1 VIVLGLRFSLSGGRE
16 TGARLIFTALGVA
29 VGVTLLLFT
38 LSGFNGISAKQ
49 ARETWLLRTSTH
61 NRIPSVDET
70 TSDPLWWRLVYD
82 NYGRRPLL
90 RLEIAATGVRAPRLP
105 GIARLPQ
112 AGEYYV
118 SPALAQ
124 LIATVPL
131 DILRARFPGRQVGII
146 AEPGL
151 PAPNSLLAVVG
162 REPAQL
168 DDLSGAV
175 EVRSVETAPPERHYS
190 IFLRVVLSIGAV
202 GLLVP
207 VLVFVTTATRLAAAR
222 REERFAALRLVGA
235 TPSQVNLIA
244 AVEAGLSAVAGTA
257 TGFLCFWLLRPL
269 VARIPFT
276 GDPFF
281 PSDLTLGWLA
291 IAGVAVGVPLV
302 AMGASLVTMRRVRIS
317 PLGVTRRVTPKP
329 PRPRRLALVVL
340 GLGAL
345 AAAPFLTEGTA
356 SVRVLIAA
364 FILIILGLMVAGP
377 WLTMVG
383 ARLLAKVARRGA
395 TLIASRRLSD
405 NPGRAFRAISG
416 LIIAVFVGTVFV
428 GVVHTAVNTYG
439 TTLGPLSLPAG
450 AVSQWCNGYPGGG
463 LAPTDADTL
472 LTRITSLRGVR
483 AVVPVRAPARRQI
496 DGDKHGLVATA
507 DWRRLPTLNAPR
519 GRGDAVNV
527 DTDAFLSGHLRSE
540 RCEAGPAP
548 AGGLPSRPLQ
558 ALIVVTDGQQENIER
573 VRTALQAAL
582 PAAPPAFIASQLDT
596 GDQQLTTLQRMVDV
610 GIVLSLIIAG
620 CSLAVSVA
628 SGLIERRRSFT
639 LLRLAGMPLA
649 HLRYVVVLEAAV
661 PLVLATI
668 AAAGTGFLA
677 ADLILRTTGNY
688 GVGSPPISY
697 FLIVGGG
704 LAAALGVVCATL
716 PLLCRLTALRSV
728 RME

>member
-1 VIVLGLRFSLSGGRE
+1 MIALGLRFSLSGGRE
-16 TGARLIFTALGVA
+16 AGARLVFTALGVA
-29 VGVTLLLFT
+29 IGVTLLLFT
-38 LSGFNGISAKQ
+38 LSGFNGISTKQ
-49 ARETWLLRTSTH
+49 MRETWLLRTSAH
-61 NRIPSVDET
+61 NRAPSVDET

-82 NYGRRPLL
+82 SYGKRPLL
-90 RLEIAATGVRAPRLP
+90 RLEVAATGVRSPQLL
-105 GIARLPQ
+105 GVARTPQ

-118 SPALAQ
+118 SPALAR
-124 LIATVPL
+124 LIAAAPPDT
-131 DILRARFPGRQVGII
+131 LRARFPGRRVGII
-146 AEPGL
+146 AESGL
-151 PAPNSLLAVVG
+151 PAPNSLLAIVG
-162 REPAQL
+162 REPAQFG
-168 DDLSGAV
+168 DLSGAI
-175 EVRSVETAPPERHYS
+175 EVRSVETAPPEHDYS
-190 IFLRVVLSIGAV
+190 IFLRVVLGIGAV

-207 VLVFVTTATRLAAAR
+207 VLVFVTTATRLAATR

-235 TPSQVNLIA
+235 TPPQVNLIA
-244 AVEAGLSAVAGTA
+244 AVESGLGAVAGTA
-257 TGFLCFWLLRPL
+257 VGFLCFWLLRPL

-281 PSDLTLGWLA
+281 PGDLTLGWLA
-291 IAGVAVGVPLV
+291 IAGVGVGVPLV
-302 AMGASLVTMRRVRIS
+302 AMVASLVTMRRVRIS

-329 PRPRRLALVVL
+329 PRPRRLALVAL
-340 GLGAL
+340 GLGVL

-356 SVRVLIAA
+356 TVRVLIAA
-364 FILIILGLMVAGP
+364 FALIILGLMVAGS

-383 ARLLAKVARRGA
+383 ARLLTKVARRGT

-405 NPGRAFRAISG
+405 NPGRAFSAISG

-450 AVSQWCNGYPGGG
+450 AVSQWCDGYPGGG
-463 LAPTDADTL
+463 LAPTDADIL
-472 LTRITSLRGVR
+472 LTRIMRLRGVR
-483 AVVPVRAPARRQI
+483 AVVPVRAPVRQI

-519 GRGDAVNV
+519 GRGDTISM

-582 PAAPPAFIASQLDT
+582 PVAPPAFIASQLDT
-596 GDQQLTTLQRMVDV
+596 GDQQLTVLQRMVDV

-649 HLRYVVVLEAAV
+649 HLRQVVVLEAAV
-661 PLVLATI
+661 PLVLATF
-668 AAAGTGFLA
+668 AAAGIGFLA

-716 PLLCRLTALRSV
+716 PLLHRLTALRSV

>member
-1 VIVLGLRFSLSGGRE
+1 MIALGLRFSLSGGRE
-16 TGARLIFTALGVA
+16 AGARLVFTALGVA
-29 VGVTLLLFT
+29 IGVTLLLFT
-38 LSGFNGISAKQ
+38 LSGFNGISTKQ
-49 ARETWLLRTSTH
+49 MRETWLLRTSAH
-61 NRIPSVDET
+61 NRAPSVDET

-82 NYGRRPLL
+82 SYGKRPLL
-90 RLEIAATGVRAPRLP
+90 RLEVAATGVRSPQLL
-105 GIARLPQ
+105 GVARTPQ

-118 SPALAQ
+118 SPALAR
-124 LIATVPL
+124 LIAAAPPDT
-131 DILRARFPGRQVGII
+131 LRARFPGRRVGII
-146 AEPGL
+146 AESGL
-151 PAPNSLLAVVG
+151 PAPNSLLAIVG
-162 REPAQL
+162 REPAQFG
-168 DDLSGAV
+168 DLSGAI
-175 EVRSVETAPPERHYS
+175 EVRSVETAPPEHDYS
-190 IFLRVVLSIGAV
+190 IFLRVVLGIGAV

-207 VLVFVTTATRLAAAR
+207 VLVFVTTATRLAATR

-235 TPSQVNLIA
+235 TPPQVNLIA
-244 AVEAGLSAVAGTA
+244 AVESGLGAVAGTA
-257 TGFLCFWLLRPL
+257 VGFLCFWLLRPL

-281 PSDLTLGWLA
+281 PGDLTLGWLA
-291 IAGVAVGVPLV
+291 IAGVGVGVPLV
-302 AMGASLVTMRRVRIS
+302 AMVASLVTMRRVRIS

-329 PRPRRLALVVL
+329 PRPRRLALVAL
-340 GLGAL
+340 GLGVL

-356 SVRVLIAA
+356 TVRVLIAA
-364 FILIILGLMVAGP
+364 FALIILGLMVAGS

-383 ARLLAKVARRGA
+383 ARLLTKVARRGT

-405 NPGRAFRAISG
+405 NPGRAFSAISG

-450 AVSQWCNGYPGGG
+450 AVSQWCDGYPGGG
-463 LAPTDADTL
+463 LAPTDADIL
-472 LTRITSLRGVR
+472 LTRIMRLRGVR
-483 AVVPVRAPARRQI
+483 AVVPVRAPVRQI

-519 GRGDAVNV
+519 GRGDTISM

-582 PAAPPAFIASQLDT
+582 PVAPPAFIASQLDT
-596 GDQQLTTLQRMVDV
+596 GDQQLTVLQRMVDV

-649 HLRYVVVLEAAV
+649 HLRQVVVLEAAV
-661 PLVLATI
+661 PLVLATF
-668 AAAGTGFLA
+668 AAAGIGFLA

-688 GVGSPPISY
+688 GVSSPPISY

-716 PLLCRLTALRSV
+716 PLLHRLTALRSV